1 MISKIPGHTGGIT
14 TLHFHPT
21 EPWIASGS
29 YDQTSRVFNYL
40 TKEELAKFDDQ
51 TTNVSGVKFSPDG
64 KTLAT
69 SSWDRTIKIRET
81 SDWSTK
87 ISLEGHISVIT
98 SIDFN
103 GDGSVLVS
111 GAGNSAVGDADNSVI
126 FWDVN
131 SGEIKCQIKD
141 HQGIISKVIFDKE
154 SDRVF
159 SSADDGMIKINDYE
173 TCEVIVSYMSVGE
186 SEFMIFTPDNY
197 YMASRN
203 ALKGIAFRIN
213 NELVPFEQFD
223 IYLNRPDIIAERIGK
238 SPEQLIKAYYYLYK
252 KRLRKLD
259 LDEGDLKID
268 YQLPHLL
275 NETEYNLVTSNNT
288 LDLTIKVWDE
298 VHPIKQINIYV
309 NDVPI
314 FGEQGFRPSET
325 VKSYRGDFEIPLI
338 VGINRIQLSCMNS
351 NGAESM
357 YQTFEVVREG
367 DGSKH
372 DLYIV
377 AIGVSDYEDERFSLT
392 YPTKDATDMVNKLK
406 ESSGLYNDVFTKLLL
421 NEDAT
426 TENFLLL
433 NEFLHPVNMMIWQ

>member
-1 MISKIPGHTGGIT
+1 MKTEKVFKELEGKVQEIVNMAYDQQGHYLAVATDKATIQVWDLRLNKIVRSIAGFFPCEFTADGKQLISMQYNMTLGFWDIATGDLVKSVETEYELIQCLSVSADGKYLAGAGFLNVIKIWDLESNKMISKIPGHTGGIT

-213 NELVPFEQFD
+213 NE
-223 IYLNRPDIIAERIGK
+223 A
-238 SPEQLIKAYYYLYK
+238 
-252 KRLRKLD
+252 
-259 LDEGDLKID
+259 
-268 YQLPHLL
+268 
-275 NETEYNLVTSNNT
+275 
-288 LDLTIKVWDE
+288 
-298 VHPIKQINIYV
+298 
-309 NDVPI
+309 
-314 FGEQGFRPSET
+314 
-325 VKSYRGDFEIPLI
+325 
-338 VGINRIQLSCMNS
+338 C
-351 NGAESM
+351 
-357 YQTFEVVREG
+357 
-367 DGSKH
+367 
-372 DLYIV
+372 
-377 AIGVSDYEDERFSLT
+377 
-392 YPTKDATDMVNKLK
+392 
-406 ESSGLYNDVFTKLLL
+406 
-421 NEDAT
+421 
-426 TENFLLL
+426 
-433 NEFLHPVNMMIWQ
+433 PV